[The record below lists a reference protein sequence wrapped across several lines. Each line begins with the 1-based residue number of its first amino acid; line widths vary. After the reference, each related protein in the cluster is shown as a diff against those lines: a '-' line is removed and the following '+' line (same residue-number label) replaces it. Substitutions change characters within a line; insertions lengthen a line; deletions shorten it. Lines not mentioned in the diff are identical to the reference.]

1 MNSVIAKAMPRKLG
15 GVLVT
20 LLALA
25 LTAVGIVA
33 AGPSATAADGDG
45 TLNIGLRWT
54 TYAEPADAKKACNP
68 EQAGKSAGKISFS
81 LRISGKNKKT
91 GEIENFWS
99 RPLTPEI
106 NYCEIKKITLQ
117 EVENFKG
124 DATYTNL
131 AKPTDLRNIEAYWT
145 VDGKD
150 FRARV
155 KGSGN
160 LLEEGDTY
168 WISLV
173 QQANQDVNKTK
184 LTGMIAPWHEGK
196 LKVAASYDVQKK
208 GEERKHYDSGNRKA
222 PHFEEVFDFEA
233 GQSFSMLTLPNRKG
247 EKVLRRL
254 TPGGDRFEIW
264 NQYVGKDKDFFLKAQ
279 FLDPEVAAAP
289 YYKLNVTGNDLD
301 GWEIELVSKLQK
313 KEYQAKKTLPFKV
326 ERRANAKLAKGQERI
341 VQQGVMGT
349 EMTPMLKYFYLDDNN
364 AEQTVKEL
372 SNGDTVKTEAK
383 DQIVEYG
390 TAEKAAEKPDEA
402 KKTAPRLKETG
413 VNSWAVLA
421 ASIASLV
428 AGSVLLLARR
438 RNG

>member
-20 LLALA
+20 LLAIA

-54 TYAEPADAKKACNP
+54 TYAEPAAAKKACNP

-81 LRISGKNKKT
+81 LRLSGKNKKT

-131 AKPTDLRNIEAYWT
+131 AKPTDLNNIEAYWS
-145 VDGKD
+145 VNGEDVRG
-150 FRARV
+150 RV
-155 KGSGN
+155 KGSAN
-160 LLEEGDTY
+160 LLEEGDTH

-173 QQANQDVNKTK
+173 QQANQDVNNTK

-208 GEERKHYDSGNRKA
+208 GEQRKHYGSGNRRVTE
-222 PHFEEVFDFEA
+222 FEGVFNFED
-233 GQSFSMLTLPNRKG
+233 GKKFSMLTLPNRKG

-264 NQYVGKDKDFFLKAQ
+264 NQYVGKNRDYFLKVQ
-279 FLDPEVAAAP
+279 FLDKEVAAAP
-289 YYKLNVTGNDLD
+289 YYSLNVTGNDLD
-301 GWEIELVSKLQK
+301 GWEIELKSKLQK
-313 KEYQAKKTLPFKV
+313 KTYQAKKALPFKV
-326 ERRANAKLAKGQERI
+326 ERRANPKLAKGQERI
-341 VQQGVMGT
+341 VQQGVLGS
-349 EMTPMLKYFYLDDNN
+349 EVTPMLKYFYLDASG
-364 AEQTVKEL
+364 AEQIVKDEAT
-372 SNGDTVKTEAK
+372 GDVVKTAAK
-383 DQIVEYG
+383 TQIVEYG
-390 TAEKAAEKPDEA
+390 TAVQPNKSKKA
-402 KKTAPRLKETG
+402 APRLKDTG
-413 VNSWAVLA
+413 VSSWGVLI
-421 ASIASLV
+421 ASIASLA
-428 AGSVLLLARR
+428 AGSALVAARR
-438 RNG
+438 RQQ

>member
-81 LRISGKNKKT
+81 LRLSGKNKKT

-196 LKVAASYDVQKK
+196 LQVAASYDMQKK
-208 GEERKHYDSGNRKA
+208 GEERKPYGSGNRR
-222 PHFEEVFDFEA
+222 VTDFE
-233 GQSFSMLTLPNRKG
+233 GVFNFEDGKKFSMLTLSNRKG

-254 TPGGDRFEIW
+254 TPGGNRFEIW
-264 NQYVGKDKDFFLKAQ
+264 NQYVGRYYEYFLKAQ

-289 YYKLNVTGNDLD
+289 YYSLNVTGDD
-301 GWEIELVSKLQK
+301 IKGWEIELVSKLQK

-326 ERRANAKLAKGQERI
+326 ERRANPKLAKGQERI
-341 VQQGVMGT
+341 VQQGVMGS
-349 EMTPMLKYFYLDDNN
+349 EVTPMLKYFYLDDNN
-364 AEQTVKEL
+364 AEQIVKDEAT
-372 SNGDTVKTEAK
+372 GDVVKTAAK
-383 DQIVEYG
+383 TQIVEYG
-390 TAEKAAEKPDEA
+390 TAEKAAVIPDNKDQA
-402 KKTAPRLKETG
+402 APRLKDTG
-413 VNSWAVLA
+413 VSSWGVLA
-421 ASIASLV
+421 ASIASL
-428 AGSVLLLARR
+428 AGGSVLLLARR